1 MPVSSL
7 ARNGNLVS
15 LLISDAI
22 LVSAMPMLVILG
34 GLSGL
39 MLAPTTA
46 LATLPASLQTL
57 AWLLAAA
64 PFSLLMG
71 KIGRKPGFILGAG
84 VTILGA
90 LLGTW
95 ALVSGSFALIC
106 VAHLVLG
113 IGLTSHQYFRFAAAE
128 VVTMEWRPV
137 AISLMLTSGLVASFA
152 APQIF
157 IATKDALAP
166 VPLAGGYSAIV
177 LLSFVGIVPLLFLR
191 IPVLPKVVRSA
202 STSRF
207 ASLAV
212 LRQRPVRKAVIIG
225 ATSQGV
231 MIFMMVPTTL
241 AMIGCGFTE
250 AVAGDVIRWHFIAM
264 FAPSFFTGF

>member
-71 KIGRKPGFILGAG
+71 KIGRKPGFIRGAG
-84 VTILGA
+84 GDNIGRAFGNLGVGFRQLCPDLCGAFGSWDRIDVT
-90 LLGTW
+90 
-95 ALVSGSFALIC
+95 
-106 VAHLVLG
+106 
-113 IGLTSHQYFRFAAAE
+113 
-128 VVTMEWRPV
+128 
-137 AISLMLTSGLVASFA
+137 
-152 APQIF
+152 
-157 IATKDALAP
+157 
-166 VPLAGGYSAIV
+166 
-177 LLSFVGIVPLLFLR
+177 
-191 IPVLPKVVRSA
+191 PVL
-202 STSRF
+202 
-207 ASLAV
+207 SLC
-212 LRQRPVRKAVIIG
+212 RR
-225 ATSQGV
+225 
-231 MIFMMVPTTL
+231 
-241 AMIGCGFTE
+241 
-250 AVAGDVIRWHFIAM
+250 
-264 FAPSFFTGF
+264 